1 MKIFRKTTVEDEQ
14 KKQAVETRKEHDK
27 GNGEEIRV
35 FKERRK
41 AGVSAKGEAQHAP
54 KHRE

>member
-41 AGVSAKGEAQHAP
+41 AGVSAKG
-54 KHRE
+54 KGGNSSSDR

>member
-14 KKQAVETRKEHDK
+14 KKQAVETRKERNKDD
-27 GNGEEIRV
+27 GEIRV

-41 AGVSAKGEAQHAP
+41 GGVSAKG
-54 KHRE
+54 KGGNSSSDR